1 MNKAKTLPA
10 LLFLM
15 LSWASA
21 QTVTSFDG
29 IDASQVASP
38 EYDVDPNGA
47 VGTKQF
53 MEYVNLYYQAYDKVT
68 FAPVWSSPQ
77 AVGAPFTKNGLT
89 GCANISGDGMIIF
102 DRLASRWVLAGHTGV
117 ENNYLY
123 CVAISNTDDLT
134 SPTLAWYTYSIA
146 LAPILGKNAEGN
158 VYFPDWPKIATWPN
172 AYYVSIDLNDINQN
186 YREVGV
192 VACALD
198 RTNMLINGTP
208 NSPQCFE
215 VTSPLSEGIYL
226 GHSMIPADVDGT
238 TPPPSGR
245 DEYMVSI
252 QNPPIDG
259 STSTSGTFNLWDFH
273 LN

>member
-1 MNKAKTLPA
+1 MATLFAAERIAAASSAEA
-10 LLFLM
+10 LRTVR
-15 LSWASA
+15 SSCTPSA
-21 QTVTSFDG
+21 F
-29 IDASQVASP
+29 
-38 EYDVDPNGA
+38 
-47 VGTKQF
+47 F
-53 MEYVNLYYQAYDKVT
+53 
-68 FAPVWSSPQ
+68 
-77 AVGAPFTKNGLT
+77 
-89 GCANISGDGMIIF
+89 
-102 DRLASRWVLAGHTGV
+102 
-117 ENNYLY
+117 
-123 CVAISNTDDLT
+123 
-134 SPTLAWYTYSIA
+134 
-146 LAPILGKNAEGN
+146 
-158 VYFPDWPKIATWPN
+158 ATWPN
-172 AYYVSIDLNDINQN
+172 AYFVTIDLNDINQN